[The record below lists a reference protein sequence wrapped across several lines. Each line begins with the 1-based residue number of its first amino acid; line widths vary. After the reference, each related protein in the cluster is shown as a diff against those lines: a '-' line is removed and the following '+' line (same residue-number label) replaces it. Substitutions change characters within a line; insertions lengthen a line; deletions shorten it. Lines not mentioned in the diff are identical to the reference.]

1 MNRDKLFKKYSKHP
15 LHTYELSETMSYTD
29 ETGRQPDIIFV
40 YSGRNRGK
48 SFEIC
53 AQYLA
58 DAWYDEKLLAYVRR
72 NDDTQDMIISYFD
85 DKHDFISDMTDG
97 LSDRITIY
105 KSVLYFSHIEEDEN
119 GKETVIRDR
128 EAGRFF
134 SVSRQGRFKSL
145 QYPKI
150 YRILFEEVLTRD
162 SYLSA
167 EPEKLFDLIS
177 TLRRSKED
185 FRVALI
191 SNLVSQINPYSDSWG
206 IHIGRTKP
214 GTVTLTKLYLNA
226 YDDKGNELY
235 YLIAAHYL
243 ENRNELTAADQKKN
257 RKRIRTGIASNKWD
271 EAKLYPVMDL
281 KFIKQYDI
289 LETVVFEYDDNMFQ
303 MDILEVPSNI
313 RDLYKADEDDY
324 IVKPSKDPMFI
335 GYIRRKTSEPWYH
348 TRVYTNNPERV
359 ITPYATKGF
368 KLEYKVDRIVA
379 WLKENGWIIGSTNLV
394 MNDFD
399 NIFSKLK
406 LLR

>member
-1 MNRDKLFKKYSKHP
+1 MNRDKLFKKYAKHP

-29 ETGRQPDIIFV
+29 ETGRTPDIAFI

-48 SFEIC
+48 SFEVC
-53 AQYLA
+53 AQCLA

-72 NDDTQDMIISYFD
+72 NDDTQDMICSYFD
-85 DKHDFISDMTDG
+85 DKHDFIEDMTDG
-97 LSDRITIY
+97 LCDRISIY
-105 KSVLYFSHIEEDEN
+105 KSVLYFSHVETDED
-119 GKETVIRDR
+119 GKEVLFRDK
-128 EAGRFF
+128 ELGRFF

-150 YRILFEEVLTRD
+150 QRMLFEEVLTRE
-162 SYLSA
+162 SYLSG
-167 EPEKLFDLIS
+167 ESDKLFDLIS

-185 FRVALI
+185 FKVYLI
-191 SNLVSQINPYSDSWG
+191 SNLISQVNPYSDAWG

-214 GTVTLTKLYLNA
+214 GTVNLTKLYLGA
-226 YDDKGNELY
+226 YDKNGNEQY
-235 YLIAAHYL
+235 YLIATHFL
-243 ENRNELTAADQKKN
+243 KDLNELSTEDRKKKRN
-257 RKRIRTGIASNKWD
+257 RIRTGIASNKWD

-281 KFIKQYDI
+281 KFIKQYEI

-313 RDLYKADEDDY
+313 RDLYKDDFEE
-324 IVKPSKDPMFI
+324 VKPSKNVMFV
-335 GYIRRKTSEPWYH
+335 GYVRRKTTEPWYH
-348 TRVYTNNPERV
+348 TRVYTNNSERV

-368 KLEYKVDRIVA
+368 KLEYKVDRVVM
-379 WLKENGWIIGSTNLV
+379 WLKDNGWIIGCNNLV

>member
-15 LHTYELSETMSYTD
+15 NHTYELSETMSYTD
-29 ETGRQPDIIFV
+29 ETGRTPDIAFI

-48 SFEIC
+48 SFEVC
-53 AQYLA
+53 CQCLA
-58 DAWYDEKLLAYVRR
+58 DAWYDDKQLAYIRR
-72 NDDTQDMIISYFD
+72 NDDTQDMICSYFD
-85 DKHDFISDMTDG
+85 DKHYFIEDMTDG
-97 LSDRITIY
+97 VSDRISIY
-105 KSVLYFSHIEEDEN
+105 KSVLYFSHIEVDEN
-119 GKETVIRDR
+119 GKEIMFRDKVL
-128 EAGRFF
+128 GRFF

-145 QYPKI
+145 QYPEVHNM
-150 YRILFEEVLTRD
+150 LFEEVLTRD
-162 SYLSA
+162 SYLSG
-167 EPEKLFDLIS
+167 ESEKLFDLIS

-185 FRVALI
+185 FKVYLI
-191 SNLVSQINPYSDSWG
+191 SNLVSQINPYSDAWG

-214 GTVTLTKLYLNA
+214 GSVTLTKLYLQA
-226 YDDKGNELY
+226 YDDKGEELY

-243 ENRNELTAADQKKN
+243 KDLNELSQEDKKKKRN
-257 RKRIRTGIASNKWD
+257 RIRTGIASNKWD

-281 KFIKQYDI
+281 KFIKQYEI

-313 RDLYKADEDDY
+313 RDLYKDDFDE
-324 IVKPSKDPMFI
+324 VKPAKNTMFV
-335 GYIRRKTSEPWYH
+335 GYIRRKTTEPWYH
-348 TRVYTNNPERV
+348 TRVYTNNSDRV

-368 KLEYKVDRIVA
+368 KLEYKVDRVVM
-379 WLKENGWIIGSTNLV
+379 WLKDNGWIIGCNNLV